1 MVAVGLSWEKR
12 LRTLVGILRCGENE
26 FEQCISSLKNQTYRN
41 YDYFVIENQPNKAA
55 HDQLYQRFMDSASN
69 YDAFLKLDAD
79 MVFANERALEQLC
92 DQVELDTSILFSW
105 VNDIPSSLK
114 IPGIFMFRSNVV
126 WTGNSDNLNVDYAP
140 QFTGRRKAIG
150 DRDLVLH
157 MPDPSPLQLLR
168 YGVHKALKAIQPDR
182 RKKIPK
188 KGLLHIAI
196 INGIAR
202 NYSSGRKDLAPA
214 LIGAM
219 LVFSGR
225 TRSVDYNSDTNR
237 ALFEEILSD
246 EVLFEQMRIEAGKY
260 WSAEV
265 NNLFRWFDAHQST
278 VWT

>member
-1 MVAVGLSWEKR
+1 M
-12 LRTLVGILRCGENE
+12 RTLVGILRYGENE
-26 FEQCISSLKNQTYRN
+26 FEQCIGSLKIQTHRD

-79 MVFANERALEQLC
+79 MVLANERALEQLC
-92 DQVELDTSILFSW
+92 DQIESDTSLVFAW

-126 WTGNSDNLNVDYAP
+126 WTGNSDSLNVDYAP
-140 QFTGRRKAIG
+140 KFSGQRKVIG

-157 MPDPSPLQLLR
+157 MPDPSPQQLLR

-182 RKKIPK
+182 RKKSPK

-202 NYSSGRKDLAPA
+202 NYFGGRKALAPA

-225 TRSVDYNSDTNR
+225 MRSVDYNSDVNR
-237 ALFEEILSD
+237 DVFEEILAD
-246 EVLFEQMRIEAGKY
+246 EAVFDQMRVEAESY
-260 WSAEV
+260 WAAEV
-265 NNLFRWFDAHQST
+265 NNLFRWFDVHQST
-278 VWT
+278 VWI